1 MIWVIAKRGKGLKE
15 RGKGLKE
22 TSPNWT
28 PQRRRRFPVGAEL

>member
-1 MIWVIAKRGKGLKE
+1 MIWVIAK

-28 PQRRRRFPVGAEL
+28 PQRRCRFPLGAEL